1 MKRRT
6 TLTSAIIVIGF
17 AIVLSFV
24 LLNIGYVVM
33 ALRWLGSAAASLAW
47 GAIAAFIINVPMSA
61 IERLLTRLDRRKRL
75 GRFKRALSLF
85 ITVCLLVGAV
95 YLVLTLVLPEL
106 YRTLLTILDMVPAI
120 VRRIDN
126 FIKQYDIDVLDM
138 LLQSLGEPASS
149 ADIQRQLSQTL
160 DLVISGV
167 SFSTG
172 VVAQAATGVMDTFF
186 SVLFAL
192 YILASKERL
201 NEQARELLYAFVSE
215 PRADRVVSI
224 CRLAHDTYSSFIA
237 GQCTEALILGVMFFV
252 FMTLFRMPYAL
263 LISVFITVT
272 AVVPLVG
279 AWLGCIVGALLI
291 LINDPMT
298 ALWFVL
304 MFLLLQQIEGNLIYP
319 HVVGNSIGLRPIWT
333 LAAVVLGQGMFGIVG
348 MLLFIPLASVLYT
361 LLRHEVHERLHQR
374 DVPRDKLT

>member
-120 VRRIDN
+120 LRRIDN

-149 ADIQRQLSQTL
+149 ADIQQQLSQTL

-319 HVVGNSIGLRPIWT
+319 HVVGNSIGLKPIWT

-348 MLLFIPLASVLYT
+348 MLLFIPLTSVLYT

>member
-149 ADIQRQLSQTL
+149 ADIQQQLSQTL

-201 NEQARELLYAFVSE
+201 NEQARELLYAFISE

>member
-149 ADIQRQLSQTL
+149 ADIQQQLSQTL

-319 HVVGNSIGLRPIWT
+319 HVVGNSIGLKPIWT

-374 DVPRDKLT
+374 DVSRDKLK

>member
-126 FIKQYDIDVLDM
+126 FIKQYDIEVLDM

-149 ADIQRQLSQTL
+149 ADIQQQLSQTL

-172 VVAQAATGVMDTFF
+172 VVAQVATGVMDTFF

-348 MLLFIPLASVLYT
+348 MLLFIPLTSVLYT

>member
-149 ADIQRQLSQTL
+149 ADIQQQLSQTL

-172 VVAQAATGVMDTFF
+172 VVAQVATGVMDTFF

-319 HVVGNSIGLRPIWT
+319 HVVGNSIGLKPIWT

>member
-149 ADIQRQLSQTL
+149 ADIQQQLSQTL

-291 LINDPMT
+291 LVNDPMT

-319 HVVGNSIGLRPIWT
+319 HVVGNSIGLKPIWT

>member
-1 MKRRT
+1 MKQRT

-149 ADIQRQLSQTL
+149 ADIQQQLSQTL

-319 HVVGNSIGLRPIWT
+319 HVVGNSIGLKPIWT

>member
-149 ADIQRQLSQTL
+149 ADIQQQLSQTL

-319 HVVGNSIGLRPIWT
+319 HVVGNSIGLKPIWT

-374 DVPRDKLT
+374 DVSRDKLT

>member
-120 VRRIDN
+120 LRRIDN

-319 HVVGNSIGLRPIWT
+319 HVVGNSIGLKPIWT

>member
-126 FIKQYDIDVLDM
+126 FIKQFDIDVLDM

-149 ADIQRQLSQTL
+149 ADIQQQLSQTL

-319 HVVGNSIGLRPIWT
+319 HVVGNSIGLKPIWT

-374 DVPRDKLT
+374 DVSRDKLK

>member
-120 VRRIDN
+120 LRRIDN

-149 ADIQRQLSQTL
+149 ADIQQQLSQTL

-167 SFSTG
+167 SFSTC

-319 HVVGNSIGLRPIWT
+319 HVVGNSIGLKPIWT

>member
-1 MKRRT
+1 MKRRS
-6 TLTSAIIVIGF
+6 TLASAIIVIGF
-17 AIVLSFV
+17 AIGLSFV
-24 LLNIGYVVM
+24 LLNIGFVLG
-33 ALRWLGSAAASLAW
+33 ALAWIARAAASLAW
-47 GAIAAFIINVPMSA
+47 GAIAAFIINVPMSS
-61 IERLLTRLDRRKRL
+61 IERLIIRLDRRGRL
-75 GRFKRALSLF
+75 GRFRRALSL
-85 ITVCLLVGAV
+85 TLTLCLLVGAV
-95 YLVLTLVLPEL
+95 YLVLTMVLPEL
-106 YRTLLTILDMVPAI
+106 YHTLLAILDMVPAI
-120 VRRIDN
+120 FRRIDA

-149 ADIQRQLSQTL
+149 MDIQNYLTQTL
-160 DLVISGV
+160 DLLISGV

-172 VVAQAATGVMDTFF
+172 VVTQAANGVMDTFF
-186 SVLFAL
+186 SVLFAV

-201 NEQARELLYAFVSE
+201 SEQARKLLYAFVSE
-215 PRADRVVSI
+215 PRADRVVDV
-224 CRLAHDTYSSFIA
+224 CRLAHGTYSSFIA

-252 FMTLFRMPYAL
+252 FMTLFNMPYAL

-319 HVVGNSIGLRPIWT
+319 HVVGNSIGLKPIWT

-348 MLLFIPLASVLYT
+348 MLLFIPLTSVVYT
-361 LLRHEVHERLHQR
+361 LLRHEVHERLHR
-374 DVPRDKLT
+374 REVPCDKLK

>member
-120 VRRIDN
+120 LRRIDN

-149 ADIQRQLSQTL
+149 ADIQQQLSQTL

-319 HVVGNSIGLRPIWT
+319 HVVGNSIGLKPIWT

>member
-1 MKRRT
+1 M
-6 TLTSAIIVIGF
+6 IGF
-17 AIVLSFV
+17 AILLSFA
-24 LLNIGYVVM
+24 LLNIGYVIM
-33 ALRWLGSAAASLAW
+33 ALRWLGEAAASLAW
-47 GAIAAFIINVPMSA
+47 GAIAAFIINVPMSS
-61 IERLLTRLDRRKRL
+61 IERLITRLDKRNHL
-75 GRFKRALSLF
+75 GRFKRALSLALTLCVF
-85 ITVCLLVGAV
+85 ISAI

-106 YRTLLTILDMVPAI
+106 YRTLLAILDMIPGILKRV
-120 VRRIDN
+120 DD
-126 FIKQYDIDVLDM
+126 FIKQYDIDVLEM

-160 DLVISGV
+160 NLVISGV

-186 SVLFAL
+186 SVLFAM

-201 NEQARELLYAFVSE
+201 NTQARELLYAYVSE
-215 PRADRVVSI
+215 PRADRVVNI
-224 CRLAHDTYSSFIA
+224 CRLAHDTYSSFIS

-252 FMTLFRMPYAL
+252 CMTLLRMPYAL

-291 LINDPMT
+291 LINDPVT
-298 ALWFVL
+298 AMWFVL

-319 HVVGNSIGLRPIWT
+319 HVVGNSIGLKPIWT

-361 LLRHEVHERLHQR
+361 LLRHEVHERLHR
-374 DVPRDKLT
+374 RAVPHDKLK

>member
-106 YRTLLTILDMVPAI
+106 YRTLLTILDLVPAI
-120 VRRIDN
+120 LRRIDN

-149 ADIQRQLSQTL
+149 ADIQQQLSQTL

-272 AVVPLVG
+272 AVVH
-279 AWLGCIVGALLI
+279 W
-291 LINDPMT
+291 
-298 ALWFVL
+298 
-304 MFLLLQQIEGNLIYP
+304 
-319 HVVGNSIGLRPIWT
+319 
-333 LAAVVLGQGMFGIVG
+333 
-348 MLLFIPLASVLYT
+348 
-361 LLRHEVHERLHQR
+361 
-374 DVPRDKLT
+374 

>member
-149 ADIQRQLSQTL
+149 ADIQQQLSQTL

-167 SFSTG
+167 SFSTC

-319 HVVGNSIGLRPIWT
+319 HVVGNSIGLKPIWT

>member
-47 GAIAAFIINVPMSA
+47 GAIAAFIINVSLSA

-75 GRFKRALSLF
+75 GRFKRALSRF

-120 VRRIDN
+120 LRRIDN

-149 ADIQRQLSQTL
+149 ADIQQQLSQTL

-224 CRLAHDTYSSFIA
+224 CRLARDTYSSFIA

-319 HVVGNSIGLRPIWT
+319 HVVGNSIGRRPIWT

-348 MLLFIPLASVLYT
+348 MLLFIPLASVQYT

>member
-319 HVVGNSIGLRPIWT
+319 HVVGNSIGLKPIWT

>member
-47 GAIAAFIINVPMSA
+47 GAIVAFIINVPMSA

>member
-120 VRRIDN
+120 LRRIDN

-149 ADIQRQLSQTL
+149 ANIQQQLSQTL